1 MRSSQPQVSQNCS
14 NAPSLQ
20 QLESLKSLTTDR
32 ELLLQIHW
40 SWTTGAVPG
49 PKVEDDYAQCITSL
63 KMLGGK
69 SITRTQC
76 DTQVIGTDPQVWHT
90 ASVWSLPS
98 KESLQ
103 ALVENNAFIS
113 LTNHAS
119 SVRAVV
125 AIQPKRLT
133 QRALRFA
140 RLMMRLL
147 PAPAANSPIPSD
159 AISGGVNPTPDQFE
173 AFKGSSQHTTI
184 HMFNLLKFV
193 PEVSIKGLTKTS
205 EKTTSGKSLYGEL
218 YAPVACQC
226 IFRLGGRIVAL
237 GRYKFTLIGQG
248 GDPSPNLWDEIAIA
262 EYPGRSAFLRMLSN
276 DLYQKA
282 VVHREA
288 ALECTELWSTSPV
301 MR

>member
-1 MRSSQPQVSQNCS
+1 MSSNSPSSINQPSPSQR
-14 NAPSLQ
+14 
-20 QLESLKSLTTDR
+20 ESLTQLTTDR

-40 SWTTGAVPG
+40 AWNSGATPA
-49 PKVEDDYAQCITSL
+49 PMLDAAFEQCIASL
-63 KMLGGK
+63 KKLGGK
-69 SITRTQC
+69 PITRTQC
-76 DTQVIGTDPQVWHT
+76 DTQVIGTDSQIWHT

-98 KESLQ
+98 PEALQ
-103 ALVENNAFIS
+103 ALVDSNAFTS
-113 LTNHAS
+113 LNSHAS
-119 SVRAVV
+119 SVRALVG
-125 AIQPKRLT
+125 IQPKRLT

-147 PAPAANSPIPSD
+147 PAPAANSAIPSA
-159 AISGGVNPTPDQFE
+159 AISGGVNPTVEQFD
-173 AFKGSSQHTTI
+173 AFKGSPQHTTI

-193 PEVSIKGLTKTS
+193 PEVSINGLTKTS
-205 EKTTSGKSLYGEL
+205 EKCTSGKSLYGEL

-288 ALECTELWSTSPV
+288 ALDRTELWATTPLSN
-301 MR
+301 

>member
-1 MRSSQPQVSQNCS
+1 MSSNSQPNINQPSPSQR
-14 NAPSLQ
+14 
-20 QLESLKSLTTDR
+20 ESLNQLTTDR

-40 SWTTGAVPG
+40 AWNSGATPE
-49 PKVEDDYAQCITSL
+49 PRIQAAYEQCIASL
-63 KMLGGK
+63 KKLGGK
-69 SITRTQC
+69 PITRTQC
-76 DTQVIGTDPQVWHT
+76 DTQVIGADSQVWHT
-90 ASVWSLPS
+90 ASVWALPS
-98 KESLQ
+98 QEALQ
-103 ALVENNAFIS
+103 ALVDSNAFAT
-113 LTNHAS
+113 LNRHAS
-119 SVRAVV
+119 SVRALV

-133 QRALRFA
+133 QRVLRFA

-147 PAPAANSPIPSD
+147 PAPAANSTIPSA
-159 AISGGVNPTPDQFE
+159 AISGGVNPTPEQFD
-173 AFKGSSQHTTI
+173 AFKVSPQHTSI

-205 EKTTSGKSLYGEL
+205 QKTTSGKSLYGEM

-288 ALECTELWSTSPV
+288 ALDRTELWATTPHSS
-301 MR
+301 